1 MQNKEVRF
9 VKILIL
15 GAGYAGLMTALQLQ
29 KDLDDHNV
37 GITLVN
43 KHSYHYI
50 TTHLHAPAAGT
61 VSTNRVKI
69 ELDDL
74 IDREKINR
82 VQQEVQEI
90 SLENKSVKL
99 NNGQILTS
107 DILVIALGSDIE
119 TFGIEG
125 LKEHAFAI
133 RSINSVR
140 LIREHINYMFAKFK
154 SEPNHPKYLT
164 FIVGGAGFTGIE
176 FIGEL
181 ADRIPKLCK
190 EFDVNPEIVRMINI
204 EAAPNVLPGFDSR
217 LVEHA
222 VDVLKSKGV
231 EILTNTPIKEVT
243 LDGIILANGERI
255 QSGTVIWTGGVRGNQ
270 IMDTLGLETIRSR
283 AKVDPFLRA
292 PGYEDIFIIG
302 DSSIV
307 FDESGKPYPPTAQI
321 AIQQGE
327 YVGRQIRSII
337 RNGEL
342 EDKPF
347 QFQFRGTVA
356 SLGRGEAIG
365 KVGKWKI
372 KGLTAS
378 VMKQIIDNRYLYSIG
393 GFPLVFKKGKFLG

>member
-1 MQNKEVRF
+1 M
-9 VKILIL
+9 KILIL